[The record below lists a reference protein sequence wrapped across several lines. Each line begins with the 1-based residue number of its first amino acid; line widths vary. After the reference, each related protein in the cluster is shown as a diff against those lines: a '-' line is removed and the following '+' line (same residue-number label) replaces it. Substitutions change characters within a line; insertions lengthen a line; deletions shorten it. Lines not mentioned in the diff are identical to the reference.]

1 MLYVWFPICF
11 CGCHLNECSQ
21 LPTGQA
27 LWYVLLCTYVVCTSY
42 VGESRP
48 PRCFQ
53 RVLPLGLIVCHKFTG
68 SAGSFPFQSSIIIPT
83 YKLKLYTNYLSIYPF
98 LYFAYIQVPL
108 LYCVQVKIPIFGL
121 ILYLKR
127 KENDAHKLTLLSQCW
142 IFSIFSS
149 FKWHQVPCYQ
159 AFAVCGTV
167 ECLRSSHINYSIS

>member
-27 LWYVLLCTYVVCTSY
+27 LWYVLLCIYTSS

-83 YKLKLYTNYLSIYPF
+83 YKLKLYTNYISIYP
-98 LYFAYIQVPL
+98 LSLHCLHTSSELCY
-108 LYCVQVKIPIFGL
+108 YCVQVKIPIFGL

-127 KENDAHKLTLLSQCW
+127 KENDARDLTLSSQCS

-149 FKWHQVPCYQ
+149 FKGH
-159 AFAVCGTV
+159 
-167 ECLRSSHINYSIS
+167 HIPGIQTQNKAKYS